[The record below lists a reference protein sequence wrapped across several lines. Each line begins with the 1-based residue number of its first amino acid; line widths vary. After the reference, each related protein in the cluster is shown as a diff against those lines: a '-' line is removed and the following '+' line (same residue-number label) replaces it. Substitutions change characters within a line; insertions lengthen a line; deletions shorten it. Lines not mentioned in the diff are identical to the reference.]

1 MPTTH
6 ARALGNLFD
15 ISIGSVPAD
24 ADGGAITGK
33 RVSLKRARGV
43 TIVVV
48 GAAGTAND
56 DLQVDLQE
64 HSAASAG
71 TSQDL
76 DIITTYYHKSEASL
90 DGDETWA
97 AVTQAAA
104 SEITDVGGAG
114 TSAELQQIL
123 AIDVAAEQ
131 LSEGF
136 DFVSLNIPDL
146 GSAGAKYVTII
157 YILWGL
163 DQMRAPE
170 LLAHPQQ

>member
-1 MPTTH
+1 MGTV
-6 ARALGNLFD
+6 ARALGRLFD
-15 ISIGSVPAD
+15 LSIGAVPTDMD
-24 ADGGAITGK
+24 ASGVTGK
-33 RVSLKRARGV
+33 RLRLSNYQGV

-64 HSAASAG
+64 HNAATGG

-76 DIITTYYHKSEASL
+76 DIITDYFHKSEATL

-97 AVTQAAA
+97 KVTQAAA
-104 SEITDVGGAG
+104 SEIADVGGAG

-123 AIDVAAEQ
+123 AFDVAAEQ

-136 DFVSLNIPDL
+136 DYISLNIPDL
-146 GSAGAKYVTII
+146 GSAGAKYCTIL
-157 YILWGL
+157 YIPWGL
-163 DQMRAPE
+163 KAQRAPE
-170 LLAHPQQ
+170 NLDAPLS